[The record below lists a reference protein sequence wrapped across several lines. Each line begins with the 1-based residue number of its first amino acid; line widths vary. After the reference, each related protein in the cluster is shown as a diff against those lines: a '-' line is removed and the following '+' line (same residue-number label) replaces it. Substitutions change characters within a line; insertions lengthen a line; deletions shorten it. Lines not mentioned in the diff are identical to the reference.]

1 MNIYLLNTESKWTK
15 SNEPERIQL
24 KQVFD
29 RSKYPEL
36 LQPSPLSK
44 EFEFFSWVKE
54 RANYKTSEK
63 NTDACIMCTS
73 KRFYVINLENGE
85 VKEIVPTLKEG
96 SGDWLVKG
104 WTVFNNILLYV
115 QGQNLIQ
122 ASLYLDC
129 NFGFSVQGPNV
140 EEITSS
146 PSAEIHFIRFEGFI
160 AAVGTFG
167 SQSSSF
173 KMILFHFCRFQIES
187 ISGET
192 QAEARVFS
200 KMFDDEVDLVNRL
213 PEEFSKSNVI
223 DLREVTCGVLRL
235 KYMISRNQ
243 SIFAFSR
250 LRVEAKDSVVFLRG
264 YKQVGFVDTLSK
276 CQILSKRA
284 PIPAKVSKESEV
296 YVNEEPKKQKL
307 INYQELTP
315 NPNTT
320 MMVEQIIEASEPTK
334 TALKKELKGLD
345 KSERQEKLK
354 ELTNGKRE
362 N

>member
-1 MNIYLLNTESKWTK
+1 MKLIWSVDYLK
-15 SNEPERIQL
+15 S
-24 KQVFD
+24 
-29 RSKYPEL
+29 
-36 LQPSPLSK
+36 
-44 EFEFFSWVKE
+44 
-54 RANYKTSEK
+54 
-63 NTDACIMCTS
+63 
-73 KRFYVINLENGE
+73 
-85 VKEIVPTLKEG
+85 
-96 SGDWLVKG
+96 
-104 WTVFNNILLYV
+104 
-115 QGQNLIQ
+115 
-122 ASLYLDC
+122 
-129 NFGFSVQGPNV
+129 
-140 EEITSS
+140 
-146 PSAEIHFIRFEGFI
+146 
-160 AAVGTFG
+160 
-167 SQSSSF
+167 
-173 KMILFHFCRFQIES
+173 
-187 ISGET
+187 
-192 QAEARVFS
+192 
-200 KMFDDEVDLVNRL
+200 
-213 PEEFSKSNVI
+213 FSKSNVI

-334 TALKKELKGLD
+334 TALKKELKGLN